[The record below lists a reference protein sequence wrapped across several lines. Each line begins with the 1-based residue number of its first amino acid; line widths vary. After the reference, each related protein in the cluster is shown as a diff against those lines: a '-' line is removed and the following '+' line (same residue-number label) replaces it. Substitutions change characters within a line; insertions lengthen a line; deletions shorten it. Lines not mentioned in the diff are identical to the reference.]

1 MGHPIDDW
9 LAARV
14 RELRA
19 ERDLTQADLAFAAQ
33 QLGLRW
39 TRGTVSAIE
48 NGRRRVMADEWLLLP
63 RVFNDAVEFAGLI
76 GVPRLLGD
84 DLLPPCY
91 PPL

>member
-48 NGRRRVMADEWLLLP
+48 NG
-63 RVFNDAVEFAGLI
+63 AVEFAGLI

-84 DLLPPCY
+84 DLLPPWLY
-91 PPL
+91 PSP